1 MASIPN
7 NPHPA
12 AEPRPEQWMRRYL
25 SELQRNPSPI
35 YSVGLEAEDPYM
47 WAATITG
54 PPENPYEGVH
64 FWTPNFHPNVSDRD
78 NIFHSMLMSDTWCIA
93 TSVAQMLMTL
103 AQMLL
108 HPLVGEG
115 DVVREEV
122 AVMYRKD
129 RARYKELARIFTR
142 IRAG

>member
-1 MASIPN
+1 MDASLPERTPAKPFSDILRRVGGGRPVHVGGDDHRSAGK
-7 NPHPA
+7 PIRRGYLQPAHHFPA
-12 AEPRPEQWMRRYL
+12 A
-25 SELQRNPSPI
+25 
-35 YSVGLEAEDPYM
+35 
-47 WAATITG
+47 
-54 PPENPYEGVH
+54 VH